1 MKPCRKLLDVMYEQ
15 RATIRARLDEMS
27 GISGVICNQ
36 SDIIKAQRNALES
49 IDHIIDAYIETWQM

>member
-15 RATIRARLDEMS
+15 RAKIRARLDEMA

-36 SDIIKAQRNALES
+36 SDAIKSQRQSLES
-49 IDHIIDAYIETWQM
+49 IDHIIDAYIDTWQT